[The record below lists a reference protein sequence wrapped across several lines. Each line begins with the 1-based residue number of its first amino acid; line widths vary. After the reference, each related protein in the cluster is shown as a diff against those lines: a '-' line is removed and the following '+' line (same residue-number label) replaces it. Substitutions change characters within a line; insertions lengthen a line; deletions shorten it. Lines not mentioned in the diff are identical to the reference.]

1 MGNYKKKTDKGPEAS
16 KGAGARKPFG
26 IPKYQ
31 HFPKASL
38 APYPDEEG
46 NALWL
51 GDNES
56 LQELL
61 SPSNIL
67 ASRSPKNSEMLA
79 RPGMA
84 ISLSAAAIHVGAKEF
99 LEGKGAKALEKMPRF
114 FETSSGK
121 ELLSAVKTLNLGKSG
136 SASRSALKK
145 AVKKY
150 IDFMQADNEDLQK
163 ALVRVVNTASRAY
176 LLAMHLLEQRAF
188 FLKTGSWAKK
198 WKRSGKEPS
207 EIKAWLKDPSN
218 TDKLTA
224 ALVDTVLQKI
234 KHGRKKAKDG
244 DSGESDDSGKRSD
257 SGTSGAAAASNASS
271 SQRRKKTSKKDKKNN
286 QDKKDKKAK
295 KSSDSSSCEK
305 NKNRNRSRSKPS
317 SRREDDKEEGKE
329 KRRSKRRTRSASRGK
344 DTRTTA
350 EHKEKK
356 EKKGERRSRPTSRGR
371 GKQEKE
377 RGQRSR
383 SCSSEKIKSAP
394 KPKQPEKKDLEKPAE
409 RSRRAR
415 RSRSPPGSS
424 RKNAPK
430 IKEEDSRRCFT
441 RRVCTQTNLKTAQK
455 HQTRHIHIHTYTL
468 THTHTHFGLSCAKR
482 NAASSGPSLTTADLH
497 NADLGRSGNVF

>member
-1 MGNYKKKTDKGPEAS
+1 MGKDYKKKTDKGPEAS

-84 ISLSAAAIHVGAKEF
+84 ISLSAAAIHVSAKE
-99 LEGKGAKALEKMPRF
+99 LLAGKGTKALEKMPPF

-150 IDFMQADNEDLQK
+150 IDFMQADNTDLQK
-163 ALVRVVNTASRAY
+163 ALVRVVNTASRTY

-207 EIKAWLKDPSN
+207 EIKAWLKEPSSTN
-218 TDKLTA
+218 KLTT
-224 ALVDTVLQKI
+224 ALVDAVLQKI
-234 KHGRKKAKDG
+234 KHSRKKVKDSESG
-244 DSGESDDSGKRSD
+244 DSVSRRSKSD
-257 SGTSGAAAASNASS
+257 SGSDAATASRASS
-271 SQRRKKTSKKDKKNN
+271 SRKRTKAPTKDKRTKT
-286 QDKKDKKAK
+286 DRKD
-295 KSSDSSSCEK
+295 
-305 NKNRNRSRSKPS
+305 
-317 SRREDDKEEGKE
+317 
-329 KRRSKRRTRSASRGK
+329 
-344 DTRTTA
+344 
-350 EHKEKK
+350 KK
-356 EKKGERRSRPTSRGR
+356 EKKRPRSSSTE
-371 GKQEKE
+371 EKAKKTKK
-377 RGQRSR
+377 RS
-383 SCSSEKIKSAP
+383 
-394 KPKQPEKKDLEKPAE
+394 
-409 RSRRAR
+409 
-415 RSRSPPGSS
+415 
-424 RKNAPK
+424 
-430 IKEEDSRRCFT
+430 
-441 RRVCTQTNLKTAQK
+441 
-455 HQTRHIHIHTYTL
+455 
-468 THTHTHFGLSCAKR
+468 
-482 NAASSGPSLTTADLH
+482 ASSA
-497 NADLGRSGNVF
+497 SGSHPPASPRAARK

>member
-1 MGNYKKKTDKGPEAS
+1 MGKDYKKKTDKGPEAS

-84 ISLSAAAIHVGAKEF
+84 ISLSAAAIHVGAKEL

-150 IDFMQADNEDLQK
+150 IDFMQADNADLQK
-163 ALVRVVNTASRAY
+163 ALVRVVNTASRTY

-188 FLKTGSWAKK
+188 FLKTGGWAKK

-207 EIKAWLKDPSN
+207 EIKAWLKDPSR
-218 TDKLTA
+218 TDKLTT
-224 ALVDTVLQKI
+224 ALVDMVLQKI
-234 KHGRKKAKDG
+234 NTSRKKAKDTDTDDF
-244 DSGESDDSGKRSD
+244 DS
-257 SGTSGAAAASNASS
+257 
-271 SQRRKKTSKKDKKNN
+271 
-286 QDKKDKKAK
+286 
-295 KSSDSSSCEK
+295 
-305 NKNRNRSRSKPS
+305 
-317 SRREDDKEEGKE
+317 
-329 KRRSKRRTRSASRGK
+329 
-344 DTRTTA
+344 
-350 EHKEKK
+350 
-356 EKKGERRSRPTSRGR
+356 
-371 GKQEKE
+371 
-377 RGQRSR
+377 
-383 SCSSEKIKSAP
+383 
-394 KPKQPEKKDLEKPAE
+394 
-409 RSRRAR
+409 
-415 RSRSPPGSS
+415 PGS
-424 RKNAPK
+424 
-430 IKEEDSRRCFT
+430 
-441 RRVCTQTNLKTAQK
+441 NLD
-455 HQTRHIHIHTYTL
+455 HGSYH
-468 THTHTHFGLSCAKR
+468 
-482 NAASSGPSLTTADLH
+482 
-497 NADLGRSGNVF
+497 